1 MKKYILK
8 VLFFSVAYM
17 VFSALLDIIFHEL
30 KPMTDY
36 LVQGVLF
43 AILVVVLKY
52 LDDKGWNS
60 WERIGNLFKKQS
72 K

>member
-17 VFSALLDIIFHEL
+17 VFSALLDIIFHGL

-43 AILVVVLKY
+43 AFLVVVLKY

-60 WERIGNLFKKQS
+60 WEKIGHLFKKQS
-72 K
+72 

>member
-17 VFSALLDIIFHEL
+17 VFSALLDITFHEL

-36 LVQGVLF
+36 LVQGILF
-43 AILVVVLKY
+43 AVLVVVLKY

-60 WERIGNLFKKQS
+60 WEKIGHLFKKQS
-72 K
+72 

>member
-17 VFSALLDIIFHEL
+17 VFSAFLDIIFHEL

-36 LVQGVLF
+36 LVQGILF
-43 AILVVVLKY
+43 AVLVVVLKY

-60 WERIGNLFKKQS
+60 WERIGNLFKK
-72 K
+72 

>member
-17 VFSALLDIIFHEL
+17 VFSALLDIIFHGL

-43 AILVVVLKY
+43 AFFSC
-52 LDDKGWNS
+52 GT
-60 WERIGNLFKKQS
+60 
-72 K
+72 

>member
-8 VLFFSVAYM
+8 VLLFSVAYM

-36 LVQGVLF
+36 LVQGILF
-43 AILVVVLKY
+43 AVLVVVLKY

-60 WERIGNLFKKQS
+60 WEKIGHLFKKQS
-72 K
+72 

>member
-1 MKKYILK
+1 MKKYIIK

-17 VFSALLDIIFHEL
+17 AFSALLDIIFHEL

-36 LVQGVLF
+36 LVQGILF
-43 AILVVVLKY
+43 AVLVVVLKY

-60 WERIGNLFKKQS
+60 WEKIGHLFKKQS